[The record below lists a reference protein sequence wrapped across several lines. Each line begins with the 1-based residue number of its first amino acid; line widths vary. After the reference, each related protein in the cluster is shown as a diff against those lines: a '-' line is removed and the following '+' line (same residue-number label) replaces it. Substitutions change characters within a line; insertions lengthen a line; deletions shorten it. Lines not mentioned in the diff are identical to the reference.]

1 MKKLFAII
9 LFAIVCNYAMAYD
22 FSAVCST
29 GQTLYY
35 NITSNV
41 EPYTVEVTSET
52 GSGYNT
58 QPTGDLEIPETVEY
72 NSITYSVTGIGNY
85 ALYKS
90 SGLSSLIIPNSVTSI
105 GNYAIRDCSGLTSI
119 TIPNSVT
126 SIGTSAFYHVRN
138 VMYDGTATGSPW
150 SALTVNG
157 YVEDGLVYTDNTKEH
172 LTGCSTL
179 ATSVNISSSVISI
192 GDYTFDGCTGL
203 TSVTIPNS
211 VITIGHSAFAGCSG
225 LTEITIGN
233 SVTSIGNYAFYNC
246 SGLTSIDMPNSVTSV
261 GESAITGTGWLN
273 NQPDGIIYLGKS
285 CIGYKGSQPTGNLAL
300 DDEIKG
306 IASSAFKDCTGITSV
321 TAPSSIVSIG
331 ELAFARCT
339 GLTEITIPD
348 SATSIGSRVFM
359 GCSELTTV
367 NFNAKNCTTMPS
379 DVWQNCSALATLNI
393 GEKVKNIPDYAFYSC
408 TGLTEITIPDSVTS
422 IGDRAFYGCSGL
434 TTVNFNAQNCTTMG
448 GTNPV
453 FEDCPLL
460 ATLNIGENVKSIS
473 ENAFYGCTG
482 LSEITIPDSI
492 TSIGEMAFY
501 GCTGLTTVNFN
512 AKNCTTMGSSSNPVF
527 YNCTS
532 FSTLNIGENVE
543 NIPGYAFRGC
553 SGLETITIGNSLESI
568 GDYAF
573 DNCSSL
579 TAVYISDISQ
589 WCAISFAGLSTNAN
603 PLGLAHNLYINNE
616 LVTDLVLPNTI
627 TEIKPYVFKNATCL
641 TSVTIPSSVT
651 SIGYQAFYGCSNL
664 TTVNFNAENCT
675 TMGSSSSPVFYNCT
689 SFSTLNIGERV
700 KSIPDYAF
708 SDCTGLTEITIP
720 DSVTNIGSYAF
731 RGCSGLT
738 EITIPDLVV
747 NIGSQAFNRCSSL
760 SVVNFNAENCTTM
773 GTLSSPVFFNN
784 TSITTLNIGE
794 RVKSIPDYAF
804 SDCSA
809 LTEITIP
816 DSVTSIGQK
825 AFYACSGLTTL
836 NFNAKNCTVMGSS
849 SSHVFD
855 NCTSLSTLNIGENV
869 KILPDCAFYNCS
881 ALTDVTIP
889 DSVVSIGERAFYGCS
904 TLATVNFNAENCT
917 TMGSSSY
924 KVFEEGA
931 ILTTLNIGEKVK
943 NIPDYAFYGCS
954 NMTGTLVIPDSV
966 INIGTYAFGRCS
978 SLDTLTID
986 KSVESIGERAFDECS
1001 ELTAVNFN
1009 AENCTT
1015 MGSSS
1020 NPAFYNCTS
1029 FATLNISEKVKNI
1042 PNYAFWGCTGL
1053 TTVNFNAE
1061 NCTTMGTT
1069 NYAAFY
1075 NGTFT
1080 TLNIGERVKNIPS
1093 YAFYKCSGLTE
1104 ITIPD
1109 SVTSIGNNAFRD
1121 CSGLT
1126 TVNFNAE
1133 NCTTMGSG
1141 GAGTFDGC
1149 TSLTT
1154 LNIGERVKN
1163 IPSYAFVGCS
1173 GLTEITIPNSVTSID
1188 NAAFYGCRGLT
1199 TVNFNAENC
1208 TTMGSSS
1215 NPVFANCTSLTTIN
1229 IGEDV
1234 KNIPNSAFYNCS
1246 GLAEIT
1252 IPDSVTSIGESAFSR
1267 CSGLT
1272 SVTIGNSVESIGG
1285 YAFSECSGL
1294 TEITIPDSITSIG
1307 DRAFSGCSG
1316 LTTVNFNAENCTGMG
1331 ITTYAAF
1338 YNCTFTTLNI
1348 GEKVKNIPNYTFYN
1362 CGGLTTVNFNATNC
1376 TSMGSSVWHN
1386 CTSLTTLN
1394 IGERVKNIPD
1404 YAFYDC
1410 SALTGSLAIPDSVT
1424 NIGINAFYGC
1434 TGLTAINFNA
1444 NNCTTMGNSSN
1455 PAFYNCTSL
1464 TTINIGEDVKNIPNY
1479 AFYNCSGLTGTLT
1492 IPDSVTNI
1500 GTYAFGNCS
1509 SIDTVTIGNSVENI
1523 GENGF
1528 YNCSALAFVT
1538 IGESVETI
1546 GGYAFHYCDNIAEIN
1561 ALVNTPPELG
1571 NQVFRT
1577 TPYSSA
1583 IVKVPCSTLDAYSS
1597 ASGWSDFSNIQE
1609 RFDYTLAV
1617 SSDNEQQGTASI
1629 TQQPNCSD
1637 NNGIITAT
1645 PATGYRFLSWNDG
1658 NEDNPRTVIVTSDST
1673 FTAGFKAIYIITAT
1687 AGEGGTITPSGEV
1700 SVDEGESQAFTI
1712 TPNTGYRIASVM
1724 VDGTENVT
1732 DQLVDGVYT
1741 FENVTASHSIEAT
1754 FEAIPSASFTTD
1766 PEASSDTLSIVLE
1779 QMVEYTNTSLNAH
1792 HIHWYFEGADTVE
1805 STQNYVPAVGYREEG
1820 TFLTTLVAYNEDETL
1835 TDTATLTVVVREA
1848 SNYTI
1853 TAVSAN
1859 DEYGSVTG
1867 GGTYE
1872 EGATATLTA
1881 IPNQGYRFVS
1891 WSDDI
1896 TDNPRTVTVTS
1907 DSTFVAAFV
1916 RDEGVEKENILVEL
1930 FAYRGC
1936 GYSPYAAKALDNM
1949 EDTDSLNI
1957 IVLDH
1962 HVADAYQYTE
1972 STNRF
1977 YYWAEKSNIFGEI
1990 YGFDGT
1996 PSTVFDGYVGMA
2008 GADTRESAMQDAY
2021 TTYYNNVKAIKSI
2034 YSLTAEFEQTEPESR
2049 TFTLNV
2055 TAEKLSE
2062 YYGDDQIVV
2071 MAALTED
2078 IDYDWSVAGKINNL
2092 VRVLYPDANGTE
2104 ATFDGNNRFSTSF
2117 SITISEEYDI
2127 SKCKVVVWVEN
2138 HTQGRVMQSKRFNVM
2153 DFYNLQAQQYTITVL
2168 SNNDAYG
2175 SVTGGGTYDE
2185 SSDVIIMAMPNQG
2198 YRFVSWNDNITD
2210 NPRTITVTSDSTFV
2224 ANFEAEQVQQFTIT
2238 VLSNNDAYGT
2248 VSGGGTYNDGD
2259 TIMLMAMPNGGYLF
2273 DSWKDG
2279 NYDNPRSINVT
2290 RDSTFIAD
2298 FIKCEITQTIDTVV
2312 PNFVTV
2318 GDHTFYSTGNYTFT
2332 IPSETD
2338 CDTIFDIHLRVLAEP
2353 VYDISPNPTKSLLN
2367 INSDGFISAVEFYS
2381 VTGQLVMRRE
2391 VNGYEAEFDMEGL
2404 VDGVYILRIYGEKS
2418 SLPAV
2423 SKIIKE

>member
-41 EPYTVEVTSET
+41 EPYTVEVTSENAT
-52 GSGYNT
+52 SPYYT
-58 QPTGDLEIPETVEY
+58 TYPTGDLEIPETVEY
-72 NSITYSVTGIGNY
+72 NSITYSVTSIGNY

-408 TGLTEITIPDSVTS
+408 TGLTEITIPDS
-422 IGDRAFYGCSGL
+422 
-434 TTVNFNAQNCTTMG
+434 
-448 GTNPV
+448 
-453 FEDCPLL
+453 
-460 ATLNIGENVKSIS
+460 
-473 ENAFYGCTG
+473 
-482 LSEITIPDSI
+482 I

-512 AKNCTTMGSSSNPVF
+512 AKNCTTMGSSSNLVF

-689 SFSTLNIGERV
+689 SFSTLNIGENV
-700 KSIPDYAF
+700 ENIPEYAFKGCSGLETITIGNSLESIGDYAF
-708 SDCTGLTEITIP
+708 SNCSSLTAVYISDISQWCAISFAGLSTDANPLGLAHNLYVDNELVTDLVLPNTITEIK
-720 DSVTNIGSYAF
+720 SYAF
-731 RGCSGLT
+731 KNATCLT
-738 EITIPDLVV
+738 SVTIPSSVTS
-747 NIGSQAFNRCSSL
+747 IRSQAFYGCSNITT
-760 SVVNFNAENCTTM
+760 VNFNAENCTTM

-849 SSHVFD
+849 NSHVFD

-924 KVFEEGA
+924 KVFENGSM
-931 ILTTLNIGEKVK
+931 LTTLNIGEKVK
-943 NIPDYAFYGCS
+943 NIPDYAFNGCS

-966 INIGTYAFGRCS
+966 INIGTYAFGSCS
-978 SLDTLTID
+978 SLDTLTIG
-986 KSVESIGERAFDECS
+986 KGVESIGERAFSDCS
-1001 ELTAVNFN
+1001 ELTVINFN

-1015 MGSSS
+1015 MGSQSMRT
-1020 NPAFYNCTS
+1020 FEGCTS
-1029 FATLNISEKVKNI
+1029 FS
-1042 PNYAFWGCTGL
+1042 
-1053 TTVNFNAE
+1053 
-1061 NCTTMGTT
+1061 
-1069 NYAAFY
+1069 
-1075 NGTFT
+1075 
-1080 TLNIGERVKNIPS
+1080 TLNIGENVKNITD
-1093 YAFYKCSGLTE
+1093 YAFYSCSNMIGTLV
-1104 ITIPD
+1104 IPD
-1109 SVTSIGNNAFRD
+1109 SVI
-1121 CSGLT
+1121 
-1126 TVNFNAE
+1126 
-1133 NCTTMGSG
+1133 
-1141 GAGTFDGC
+1141 
-1149 TSLTT
+1149 
-1154 LNIGERVKN
+1154 NIG
-1163 IPSYAFVGCS
+1163 SYAFCGCNM
-1173 GLTEITIPNSVTSID
+1173 LD
-1188 NAAFYGCRGLT
+1188 
-1199 TVNFNAENC
+1199 
-1208 TTMGSSS
+1208 
-1215 NPVFANCTSLTTIN
+1215 TTI
-1229 IGEDV
+1229 IG
-1234 KNIPNSAFYNCS
+1234 K
-1246 GLAEIT
+1246 
-1252 IPDSVTSIGESAFSR
+1252 
-1267 CSGLT
+1267 
-1272 SVTIGNSVESIGG
+1272 SVESIGY
-1285 YAFSECSGL
+1285 YAF
-1294 TEITIPDSITSIG
+1294 
-1307 DRAFSGCSG
+1307 
-1316 LTTVNFNAENCTGMG
+1316 N
-1331 ITTYAAF
+1331 
-1338 YNCTFTTLNI
+1338 
-1348 GEKVKNIPNYTFYN
+1348 
-1362 CGGLTTVNFNATNC
+1362 
-1376 TSMGSSVWHN
+1376 
-1386 CTSLTTLN
+1386 
-1394 IGERVKNIPD
+1394 
-1404 YAFYDC
+1404 
-1410 SALTGSLAIPDSVT
+1410 
-1424 NIGINAFYGC
+1424 
-1434 TGLTAINFNA
+1434 
-1444 NNCTTMGNSSN
+1444 
-1455 PAFYNCTSL
+1455 
-1464 TTINIGEDVKNIPNY
+1464 
-1479 AFYNCSGLTGTLT
+1479 NCSGL
-1492 IPDSVTNI
+1492 V
-1500 GTYAFGNCS
+1500 
-1509 SIDTVTIGNSVENI
+1509 
-1523 GENGF
+1523 
-1528 YNCSALAFVT
+1528 FVT

-1546 GGYAFHYCDNIAEIN
+1546 DNYAFYYSPNIAGIN
-1561 ALVNTPPELG
+1561 TYANTPPTLG
-1571 NQVFRT
+1571 SMVFMSEV
-1577 TPYSSA
+1577 YSSA
-1583 IVKVPCSTLDAYSS
+1583 ELNVPCSTSNAYGS
-1597 ASGWSDFSNIQE
+1597 ASGWSNFDNLQE
-1609 RFDYTLAV
+1609 RFDYTLNV
-1617 SSDNEQQGTASI
+1617 SAENEQQGTASV
-1629 TQQPNCSD
+1629 TQQPSCSD
-1637 NNGIITAT
+1637 NSGVITAT
-1645 PATGYRFLSWNDG
+1645 PATGYRFLQWSDG
-1658 NEDNPRTVIVTSDST
+1658 NTENPRIVVVTSDVT
-1673 FTAGFKAIYIITAT
+1673 YTAGFKATYIITAS
-1687 AGEGGTITPSGEV
+1687 AGNGGTISPSGDV
-1700 SVDEGESQAFTI
+1700 TVDEGESQTFTI
-1712 TPNTGYRIASVM
+1712 EAEECYSLASVL
-1724 VDGTENVT
+1724 VDDVDVT
-1732 DQLVDGVYT
+1732 DAVVAADGVYT
-1741 FENVTASHSIEAT
+1741 FENVTAGHTIAAT
-1754 FEAIPSASFTTD
+1754 FEQITYTITSTAGEGGSISPSYLTVNCGDNHAFTIEPDYGYRIVSVMVDDVDVTAELVENVYTFENVTADHTIAATFEEIPVEASFTTN
-1766 PEASSDTLSIVLE
+1766 PEASVNTLNIAPGDL
-1779 QMVEYTNTSLNAH
+1779 VEYTSISINAH
-1792 HIHWYFEGADTVE
+1792 HIAWTFEGGDPAT
-1805 STQNYVPAVGYREEG
+1805 STDNYVPVRYREEG

-1835 TDTATLTVVVREA
+1835 TDTATLTVVV
-1848 SNYTI
+1848 STVSYTI
-1853 TAVSAN
+1853 TVLAN
-1859 DEYGSVTG
+1859 DDAYGTVTG
-1867 GGTYE
+1867 GGTYA
-1872 EGATATLTA
+1872 EGTEITLTA
-1881 IPNQGYRFVS
+1881 MPYQGYRFVQ
-1891 WSDDI
+1891 WSD
-1896 TDNPRTVTVTS
+1896 
-1907 DSTFVAAFV
+1907 
-1916 RDEGVEKENILVEL
+1916 
-1930 FAYRGC
+1930 
-1936 GYSPYAAKALDNM
+1936 
-1949 EDTDSLNI
+1949 
-1957 IVLDH
+1957 
-1962 HVADAYQYTE
+1962 
-1972 STNRF
+1972 
-1977 YYWAEKSNIFGEI
+1977 
-1990 YGFDGT
+1990 
-1996 PSTVFDGYVGMA
+1996 
-2008 GADTRESAMQDAY
+2008 
-2021 TTYYNNVKAIKSI
+2021 
-2034 YSLTAEFEQTEPESR
+2034 
-2049 TFTLNV
+2049 
-2055 TAEKLSE
+2055 
-2062 YYGDDQIVV
+2062 
-2071 MAALTED
+2071 
-2078 IDYDWSVAGKINNL
+2078 
-2092 VRVLYPDANGTE
+2092 
-2104 ATFDGNNRFSTSF
+2104 GN
-2117 SITISEEYDI
+2117 
-2127 SKCKVVVWVEN
+2127 
-2138 HTQGRVMQSKRFNVM
+2138 
-2153 DFYNLQAQQYTITVL
+2153 
-2168 SNNDAYG
+2168 
-2175 SVTGGGTYDE
+2175 
-2185 SSDVIIMAMPNQG
+2185 
-2198 YRFVSWNDNITD
+2198 TD

-2224 ANFEAEQVQQFTIT
+2224 ATFTPTPLPESINITDYNGNTYDIDALLDDGKYVVFAFFFTTCHYSQEEVPYVESIYTQMGCNTADVILIGLAVVNSDEPNTIEWFMDEFGATYPIASLEDNPINVTLFDDWGLDGTPTYILIQPNRSMIEMSRPPSADQLIAFGAHESPCLDLDTTYTIT
-2238 VLSNNDAYGT
+2238 VLSSNEAYGM
-2248 VSGGGTYNDGD
+2248 VSGGGTYDEG
-2259 TIMLMAMPNGGYLF
+2259 TEITLIAMPNQGYVF
-2273 DSWKDG
+2273 DSWEDG

-2298 FIKCEITQTIDTVV
+2298 FVKCEITQTIDTVV

-2318 GDHTFYSTGNYTFT
+2318 GDHTFYSTGNYSFSVL
-2332 IPSETD
+2332 SEND
-2338 CDTIFDIHLRVLAEP
+2338 CDTIFDIRLRVLAEP
-2353 VYDISPNPTKSLLN
+2353 VYDIGPNPTKSLLN

-2381 VTGQLVMRRE
+2381 VTGQLVMRKE

-2404 VDGVYILRIYGEKS
+2404 VDGVYILRIYGEES